1 MKILVVAD
9 SHGNPVP
16 LKIAKK
22 YGKNFDKIIFL
33 GDFFD
38 HGEEEFNVQ
47 KENFLDVMRF
57 KRENPSQVIVLIGNH
72 DANYIVPGFY
82 IWQPD
87 YGKEIKKLMEKYIK
101 EFNMAYLKGK
111 WLFSH
116 AGFSQIWFKNQ
127 GFRDLTPAVISR
139 LNTALHNMD
148 FSYLQVC
155 GLDPAGDDPEQNPLW
170 IRPGS
175 LIKCCLPGFNQVV
188 GHTAVKEK
196 IVKVHENGI
205 ILFLDSEPYLRNVY
219 GEIDTET
226 NNFSVKEFKEIW
238 M

>member
-38 HGEEEFNVQ
+38 HGEEEFNFQ

-57 KRENPSQVIVLIGNH
+57 KRENPGQVIVLIGNH

-87 YGKEIKKLMEKYIK
+87 HEKEIKKLMEKYIK
-101 EFNMAYLKGK
+101 EFDMAYLKGK

-155 GLDPAGDDPEQNPLW
+155 GLDPAGDDPDQNPLW

-175 LIKCCLPGFNQVV
+175 LIQCCLPGFNQVV